1 MTKDI
6 LPPVVQQFAEKY
18 PKVWDAYNA
27 LGKAATDAGPLDKKL
42 QRLVKLALAVGA
54 GLQGAVHSHVRRGL
68 AAGLTREEMEHV
80 AVLAITTL
88 GWPSALAAVSWIVE
102 EIDKTK

>member
-1 MTKDI
+1 MKDRCRG
-6 LPPVVQQFAEKY
+6 
-18 PKVWDAYNA
+18 A
-27 LGKAATDAGPLDKKL
+27 LIG
-42 QRLVKLALAVGA
+42 LAVG
-54 GLQGAVHSHVRRGL
+54 RGL